1 MYYAVAAVLAFST
14 CSTSGE
20 EIASVTTPQSTV
32 RTTTPEPTNPTQP
45 SVAAVESACPSTA
58 GPTPQIDWENLREL
72 WVAGDP
78 MTPSGPDFE
87 TGEEFDVVQF
97 TFVDETIV
105 QGTVNNPDGILSDVI
120 VISEVN
126 PQDPF
131 SNMPSILEHWVALLT
146 ITEPLLEPRER
157 VAILVALG
165 VVGDNLSLVEMNGSV
180 QCGPRTYEVVF
191 DIELAAFVFGADL
204 TP

>member
-1 MYYAVAAVLAFST
+1 MYYAAAAVLAFSA
-14 CSTSGE
+14 CSTSGK
-20 EIASVTTPQSTV
+20 EIASVTTVQSTV
-32 RTTTPEPTNPTQP
+32 QTTTPGPTNPDQP
-45 SVAAVESACPSTA
+45 PVAAIESACPSTA

-72 WVAGDP
+72 WAAADP
-78 MTPSGPDFE
+78 MTPSGPAFE
-87 TGEEFDVVQF
+87 TGEEFDFVQL

-131 SNMPSILEHWVALLT
+131 ANMPSILEHWVALLT

-165 VVGDNLSLVEMNGSV
+165 VVGDNLSLVEMNGSA

-191 DIELAAFVFGADL
+191 DIELAAFVFGAYL

>member
-1 MYYAVAAVLAFST
+1 
-14 CSTSGE
+14 
-20 EIASVTTPQSTV
+20 
-32 RTTTPEPTNPTQP
+32 
-45 SVAAVESACPSTA
+45 
-58 GPTPQIDWENLREL
+58 
-72 WVAGDP
+72 